1 MNLKTYA
8 PPVEICYLRRVTL
21 CVIYDAEF
29 RSFFIVARKTLHA
42 SLLKPQSSLQTLL
55 QQGRSYRR
63 DYPLL
68 ATRFLDRRRANESL
82 PDGSPSDSTPPLQ
95 RLRKRRC
102 RTPRSLQSR
111 APTRACSV
119 LSD

>member
-8 PPVEICYLRRVTL
+8 PPVEICYVRRVTL
-21 CVIYDAEF
+21 CVISDAEF
-29 RSFFIVARKTLHA
+29 RGFFIVSRNTLHVA
-42 SLLKPQSSLQTLL
+42 FPKPQSSPQTLL
-55 QQGRSYRR
+55 QQGQSYIR
-63 DYPLL
+63 DYPPL

-111 APTRACSV
+111 APT
-119 LSD
+119 